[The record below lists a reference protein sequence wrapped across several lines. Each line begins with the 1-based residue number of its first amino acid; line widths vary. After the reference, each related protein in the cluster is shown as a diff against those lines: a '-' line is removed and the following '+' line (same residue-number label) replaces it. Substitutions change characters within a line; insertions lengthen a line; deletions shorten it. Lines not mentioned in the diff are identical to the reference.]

1 MTSADERK
9 LSFLPGA
16 SSGWKINQQF
26 STDEILSICSRGLV
40 TCLVSGHYSTR
51 LGIVFMTCQH
61 HCHVRVTCGPHAAV
75 QMLNPNE
82 APARTGNPAQTTENL
97 VRAPA
102 SSTCNEHLYYTCFF
116 RVPEKILR
124 RRRYH
129 PEEAGA
135 SSGCPINL
143 EKKVSSAQGL
153 TFRDYDNYL
162 TNILEVKVLR
172 ALNFSNFQPPPLR
185 KQSPP

>member
-1 MTSADERK
+1 MENKSAIQHRRDIID
-9 LSFLPGA
+9 LFTWFGH
-16 SSGWKINQQF
+16 
-26 STDEILSICSRGLV
+26 
-40 TCLVSGHYSTR
+40 VSGHYSTR

-61 HCHVRVTCGPHAAV
+61 HCHVRVTCGPHAAA

-124 RRRYH
+124 RRRCH

-153 TFRDYDNYL
+153 RQDIPTVDMTD
-162 TNILEVKVLR
+162 
-172 ALNFSNFQPPPLR
+172 PPR
-185 KQSPP
+185 TGQAT